1 MGVGGMSG
9 LYIRNLFPDPR
20 MRKIPS
26 RLTFKGCRL
35 ESPNS
40 VFEPAAG
47 KTPGFTLKAT
57 KDGDNWAEVDI
68 PLPANARLVLAC
80 GSSGAETSSGHS
92 VSVWN
97 SAGNIWLA
105 ATVQGQNGNSSEFTV
120 PSNGQVKVTFRAA
133 KTTGETTSVF
143 NMFIGSPDDYQTLL
157 GLGTSGFLSWD
168 LMPITRA

>member
-1 MGVGGMSG
+1 MSG

-26 RLTFKGCRL
+26 RLTFNGCSL
-35 ESPNS
+35 VSS
-40 VFEPAAG
+40 SGVFEPAAG
-47 KTPGFTLKAT
+47 KNPGLTLKAT
-57 KDGDNWAEVDI
+57 KDGDNWAEVNI
-68 PLPANARLVLAC
+68 SLPAGARLVFAC
-80 GSSGAETSSGHS
+80 GSSGAETSNGQS

-97 SAGNIWLA
+97 SDGNIYLA
-105 ATVQGQNGNSSEFTV
+105 STVQGQNGRSGSFTV

-168 LMPITRA
+168 LMPIARG